1 MRFLISVAAVAILA
15 LMGLAGCN
23 SMDKGGA
30 NNSAATVHPTNTTTP
45 QPPATASNDGAR
57 RVTTVELN
65 DALSKGEAI
74 VVDVRGDA
82 AYKQAHIKGA
92 IMIPSN
98 EVANHLSELPHD
110 KLIVTYCS

>member
-1 MRFLISVAAVAILA
+1 MRLLVSLAALVILA

-23 SMDKGGA
+23 SKDKAGA
-30 NNSAATVHPTNTTTP
+30 NNSAATIHTTSTTT
-45 QPPATASNDGAR
+45 QPPATASSDGAR
-57 RVTTVELN
+57 RITTVELN
-65 DALSKGEAI
+65 EALGKGEAI
-74 VVDVRGDA
+74 VIDVRGDA

-110 KLIVTYCS
+110 KMIVTYCS

>member
-1 MRFLISVAAVAILA
+1 MRFPVSLAAVVILA

-23 SMDKGGA
+23 SKDKAGA
-30 NNSAATVHPTNTTTP
+30 NNSAATTRTTNATT

-57 RVTTVELN
+57 RITTVELN
-65 DALSKGEAI
+65 EALNKGEAI

-82 AYKQAHIKGA
+82 AYKLAHIKGA

-110 KLIVTYCS
+110 KMIVTYCS